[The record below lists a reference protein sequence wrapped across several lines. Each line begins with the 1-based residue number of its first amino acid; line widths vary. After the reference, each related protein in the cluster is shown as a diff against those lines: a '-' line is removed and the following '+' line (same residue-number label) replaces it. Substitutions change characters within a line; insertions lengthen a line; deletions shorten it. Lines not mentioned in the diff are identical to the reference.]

1 MTTNVRTQSI
11 TNGQI
16 GQINDRLATKFRE
29 SGLLSEAVQ
38 KVLKMPGNAAI
49 DEMVTVF
56 RKHVEAQSDIIIRHV
71 RVDRTRTPMEAINAT
86 GRKKYLNDDVVATM
100 PQGEG
105 DEVDVYFVPTK
116 RFVPVGEVPA
126 FLAQHGLVSDP
137 RAQVAVN
144 EADPAFA
151 DKYPNGSQWGNNCC
165 LTFSRWDDERRVR
178 CFRDDVVWFDGW
190 FLSGVPAPR
199 K

>member
-16 GQINDRLATKFRE
+16 GEINDRLATKFRE

-105 DEVDVYFVPTK
+105 DEVDVFVGQH
-116 RFVPVGEVPA
+116 FVGN
-126 FLAQHGLVSDP
+126 LA
-137 RAQVAVN
+137 
-144 EADPAFA
+144 
-151 DKYPNGSQWGNNCC
+151 
-165 LTFSRWDDERRVR
+165 
-178 CFRDDVVWFDGW
+178 
-190 FLSGVPAPR
+190 
-199 K
+199 